1 MEPFTT
7 AALATA
13 LTTLVNGAA
22 GEAGKTAWTSL
33 RTFVKSRLGRDP
45 QPAAAVAALE
55 TTPSDPAAAQQ
66 LAVTLHDLARDD
78 HTAAAWLGAWLAD
91 VRAQTPV
98 TNVIAGPAQ
107 ISGNVVQTHTVNGD
121 IHF

>member
-45 QPAAAVAALE
+45 QPAAVVAALE
-55 TTPSDPAAAQQ
+55 ATPTDPATAQR
-66 LAVTLHDLARDD
+66 LAIALQDLARDD
-78 HTAAAWLGAWLAD
+78 QTAAAWLSAWLTE
-91 VRAQTPV
+91 VQTHTPV
-98 TNVIAGPAQ
+98 NNVIAGQAQ